1 MSELIHTPRNPDTIA
16 AVINGIKEQVRVSV
30 VSGAVEIGRRL
41 KEAKSIVPR
50 GQWTEWLNANVDYS
64 DRTAQNMM
72 RIAEEYGL
80 QKESALTDLSYT
92 QAVLLL
98 GVPQEER
105 EAFIADHDLESMS
118 TRELQDAVRSLK
130 EQNASMQQTL
140 DNQAAGFDARP
151 DPLPDDVSEAT
162 DEPTEEVT
170 RLMAELEEACA
181 ALAKEQQQ
189 KDGLKQGQ
197 QKAEARVA
205 KLELEL
211 ATAKTALENA
221 KKEATVPPE
230 VDEELQRLRAQANRS
245 TNETLLRATYDTLKD
260 SFGRLVNQLAAM
272 EQAGDGDAHLAPKYR
287 VAFSKGLQTMAA
299 RLEAAP

>member
-16 AVINGIKEQVRVSV
+16 AEINGIKEQVRVSV